1 MTFLDVLPVPLLAL
15 LIFLLRIVDVS
26 LGTMRTISVVQGRV
40 GLSVGLGFIE
50 VLVWITAVAQTITNL
65 RSNPILILAYPAGFA
80 AGNAVG
86 ILLERRLSLGWSV
99 LRIITGGDGGALTS
113 RLRERGCDPTTF
125 PGHGPAGARTLIYT
139 TMRRREVAELLGE
152 LRAIDPGLY
161 YTADR
166 FSETSQAVLPHP
178 TGWRA
183 VFKMK

>member
-1 MTFLDVLPVPLLAL
+1 MKP
-15 LIFLLRIVDVS
+15 
-26 LGTMRTISVVQGRV
+26 
-40 GLSVGLGFIE
+40 
-50 VLVWITAVAQTITNL
+50 AVAQTITNL

-86 ILLERRLSLGWSV
+86 ILLERRISLGWSV
-99 LRIITGGDGGALTS
+99 LRIITAGDGSALTA
-113 RLRERGCDPTTF
+113 RLRERGRDATTF
-125 PGHGPAGARTLIYT
+125 PGHGPTGPRTLIYT
-139 TMRRREVAELLGE
+139 TIRRRDVPELLGE
-152 LRAIDPGLY
+152 LQAIDPGLY